1 MLKGEIIIVLITVL
15 FVMAFLR
22 CLKSAGTTIVDRSFI
37 IGFNPFRL
45 TTPIG
50 TGCFH
55 TGITPAS
62 RRTRRAP
69 LALGAG
75 ANATRA
81 VIRRRDIPLLFWPPR
96 PPFRFHM
103 RIILAG

>member
-22 CLKSAGTTIVDRSFI
+22 RLKSAGTTIVDRSFLV
-37 IGFNPFRL
+37 GFNPFRL

-50 TGCFH
+50 TGAFH
-55 TGITPAS
+55 TRITPAFL
-62 RRTRRAP
+62 RTGRSP

-81 VIRRRDIPLLFWPPR
+81 VIRRCDIPLLFWPPP